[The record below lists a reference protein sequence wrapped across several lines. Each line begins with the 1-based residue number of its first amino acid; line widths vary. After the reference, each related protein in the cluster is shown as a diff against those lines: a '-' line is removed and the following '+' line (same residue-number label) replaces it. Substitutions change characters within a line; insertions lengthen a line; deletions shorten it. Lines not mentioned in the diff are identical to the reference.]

1 MSYATRRC
9 EASEAWK
16 NRIMKFRHPSI
27 GMIVVFGLF
36 IAGIALVAFT
46 STNAGVAS
54 KHSPDD
60 FGGDPYLAPSIILG
74 LLLALNAVAIAAMAI
89 ASGDDHPDHAE
100 ADPHTP
106 RQPKSITRF
115 VHAPL
120 PRVLLVGPIWA
131 VCSLVA
137 LFIGHTYAA
146 DPGMPGTVWG
156 DLTGNPLSALSI
168 VFLCWATANMS
179 FAWSSLAEA
188 FYQDHR
194 RVSLTILTC
203 GLGLGCLT
211 AGLFGFFG
219 LATLPTVIAFLL
231 GLICLIL
238 STAFL
243 ILLRWWAIRRAD
255 RYDSGE
261 RQPAGSR
268 RGFGRT
274 SQPPEDALQPGE
286 RVLTSYLG
294 ETPDSHSN
302 GGAADPQVL
311 VLTDRRIFRASIIA
325 PGHTFVLEQAEPGQL
340 SGGASERRSNHVITT
355 VLFNGRQPMSVTGG
369 TEEASGRFAEAITV
383 LARTGRLPH

>member
-1 MSYATRRC
+1 MELKRLTISR
-9 EASEAWK
+9 
-16 NRIMKFRHPSI
+16 
-27 GMIVVFGLF
+27 IVVFGLLT
-36 IAGIALVAFT
+36 ACIALIAFT

-60 FGGDPYLAPSIILG
+60 FGGDPYLAPSVIFGI
-74 LLLALNAVAIAAMAI
+74 LLAAHCVAIAALAI
-89 ASGDDHPDHAE
+89 VSGDEHPDSAE
-100 ADPHTP
+100 AEPHTP
-106 RQPKSITRF
+106 RQPKSVTRF
-115 VHAPL
+115 VCSPL

-131 VCSLVA
+131 ICSLVA

-146 DPGMPGTVWG
+146 DPGVPGSVWG

-168 VFLCWATANMS
+168 VFLCWATANTS

-188 FYQDHR
+188 FNRDR
-194 RVSLTILTC
+194 RPVSLTALTC

-231 GLICLIL
+231 GLVCLIV
-238 STAFL
+238 STALL
-243 ILLRWWAIRRAD
+243 IPLRWWAIRRVD
-255 RYDSGE
+255 RFDSGE
-261 RQPAGSR
+261 RPSAGSR

-274 SQPPEDALQPGE
+274 LQPPGDALQPGE

-294 ETPDSHSN
+294 EVPNARADGST
-302 GGAADPQVL
+302 ADPQML

-325 PGHTFVLEQAEPGQL
+325 PGRTFVLEQAEPGQL
-340 SGGASERRSNHVITT
+340 NGGASELRGNQVITM

-369 TEEASGRFAEAITV
+369 TAGASGRFAEAITV